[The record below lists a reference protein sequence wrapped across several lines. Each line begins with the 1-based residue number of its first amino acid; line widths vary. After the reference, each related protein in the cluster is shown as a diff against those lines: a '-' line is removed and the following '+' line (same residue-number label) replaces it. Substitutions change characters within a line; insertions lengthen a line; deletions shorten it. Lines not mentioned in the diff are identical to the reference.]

1 MSQNHYQILGV
12 SPTAT
17 RLEIK
22 QAYKQLALR
31 YHPDRHQGDTRYE
44 ELFKQVSI
52 AHGVLSDPARRAA
65 YDQQLW
71 REAQQLEQARRQ
83 QQFRNQHQHIYGAP
97 PPMAGPLRTRR
108 PASSSERHY
117 RPIPRQKTQFTR
129 RDYLLTFLFILLLAA
144 FMLSVKL
151 TMDHVTARSNYED
164 GLQAYA
170 AQQWSTAHG
179 YLSAAIH
186 FKPNYPEAHRRR
198 GEIEQLAY
206 HDYEAALEDYAV
218 ALQHANDPPAQ
229 SARLWWRMGQC
240 HAAIGQTQQALQS
253 FDRALALDSTQSG
266 AWLERGEL
274 RLFEQRRFRPAIQDL
289 TTGLRQR
296 VAQGKSPS
304 GRYLTYRGL
313 AWFKLGE
320 YEAARADYQQVL
332 INSPRS
338 GQIYFLLGRLAEA
351 QQNRPAACEFFLR
364 SARLGYIY
372 AEDARLKA
380 RCP

>member
-1 MSQNHYQILGV
+1 MSQNHYHVLGV

-44 ELFKQVSI
+44 ELFKQISI
-52 AHGVLSDPARRAA
+52 AHGILADPARRAA

-71 REAQQLEQARRQ
+71 REAQQIEQARRQ
-83 QQFRNQHQHIYGAP
+83 QQFRHQHQHIYGAP
-97 PPMAGPLRTRR
+97 PPAAGPVRTRR
-108 PASSSERHY
+108 PASSAERHY
-117 RPIPRQKTQFTR
+117 RPIPRQKTRFTR
-129 RDYLLTFLFILLLAA
+129 RDYLLTFLFVALLIA

-164 GLQAYA
+164 GLKAYTE
-170 AQQWSTAHG
+170 QQWSTAHS

-186 FKPNYPEAHRRR
+186 FKPNYPEAHHRR

-206 HDYEAALEDYAV
+206 HDYQAALEDYTV
-218 ALQHANDPPAQ
+218 AIQQEEMATPRR
-229 SARLWWRMGQC
+229 ARLWWRMGQC
-240 HAAIGQTQQALQS
+240 YAAVGQSGKALRSFNQAL
-253 FDRALALDSTQSG
+253 AADSTQTG
-266 AWLERGEL
+266 AWLDRGEL
-274 RLFEQRRFRPAIQDL
+274 RLFEQRQFQPAILDL

-296 VAQGKSPS
+296 AAQGKSPS
-304 GRYLTYRGL
+304 GRFLTYRGL

-320 YEAARADYQQVL
+320 FQAARADYQQVL
-332 INSPRS
+332 LNQPRN

-351 QQNRPAACEFFLR
+351 QQNRAAACEFFGR
-364 SARLGYIY
+364 AARLGYLY
-372 AEDARLKA
+372 AEEARLKTP
-380 RCP
+380 CL